1 MFFYVELVSCK
12 NYKIVV
18 TLVEE
23 CILSKLPLKNPQ
35 IILGECFKQV
45 EEHQLLT
52 ANSTLYNNLLYFLLL
67 SLFLSNAIL

>member
-23 CILSKLPLKNPQ
+23 SILSKLRLKNPQ

-52 ANSTLYNNLLYFLLL
+52 ANSTLYNNVLYFLLL
-67 SLFLSNAIL
+67 ILFLSNAIL